1 MHRASSA
8 PCHADEPEE
17 RETLSCPEL
26 LRDPLDPTGFN
37 EPSEKLFDL
46 VQVVFNSPGRRKLG
60 KRRAPPPPPPCLC
73 GRDFA
78 NVTFTSYPAE
88 NITVV

>member
-26 LRDPLDPTGFN
+26 LRDPPDPAGFRRVN
-37 EPSEKLFDL
+37 EQSEKRFDL

-60 KRRAPPPPPPCLC
+60 SAEHRHRRVCVAGTLQMSHLQ
-73 GRDFA
+73 
-78 NVTFTSYPAE
+78 VTLLKIS
-88 NITVV
+88 